1 MTTLIGFCLVAG
13 VALFVAFM
21 RRTLTKFIAWKMS
34 REPEIETEH
43 DWDAAEFL
51 ENRE

>member
-21 RRTLTKFIAWKMS
+21 NLTLTKFIAWKMS

-43 DWDAAEFL
+43 DWDAEEFL